1 MLRNR
6 FVALGL
12 LAAVWGATFG
22 LIRVSVRAF
31 EPEAVLATR
40 MLFGAL
46 TVLPIALVQFGPA
59 DTWSRVRPM
68 WWRVLAT
75 SVFTFFAPTLMLSW
89 AETRIDSGL
98 AAVLVAGA
106 PLYAALLSLR
116 IARHDTVSG
125 LRLVGLVV
133 GFAGVA
139 MLVGVQPGGDLVA
152 ALVVALVGVFYAMA
166 TLLTDRWLGGVPPV
180 VSALGMFSLG
190 SLVMIPVAI
199 PRLPSEVPDTEV
211 LLALVGLG
219 VLCTGLGFMLFVT
232 VVTRWGASFGVLVNY
247 LVPAVALGY
256 GAAFLDERIT
266 LSRLGG
272 LLLVLLGVGM
282 GSGVV
287 RRRRPGPVAAAPADP
302 VADDVR
308 S

>member
-1 MLRNR
+1 MPITNR
-6 FVALGL
+6 FVGLFL

-22 LIRVSVRAF
+22 LIRVAVRGF
-31 EPEAVLATR
+31 EPEAVLAAR
-40 MLFGAL
+40 MLFGGL
-46 TVLPIALVQFGPA
+46 TVLPIALAKFGPRGA
-59 DTWSRVRPM
+59 WTQVRPM
-68 WWRVLAT
+68 WWKVLFT

-106 PLYAALLSLR
+106 PLYAAVLSLR

-125 LRLVGLVV
+125 WRLVGLLV

-139 MLVGVQPGGDLVA
+139 MLVGVQPSGDLVA
-152 ALVVALVGVFYAMA
+152 ALVVALVGVFYAVA
-166 TLLTDRWLGGVPPV
+166 TLLTDRWLRGVPPV
-180 VSALGMFSLG
+180 ISALGMFSLG

-199 PRLPSEVPDTEV
+199 PRLPSHVPDGNV

-219 VLCTGLGFMLFVT
+219 VLCTGLGFMLFIT

-256 GAAFLDERIT
+256 GALFLDESIT
-266 LSRLGG
+266 LSRVGG

-282 GSGVV
+282 GSGVI
-287 RRRRPGPVAAAPADP
+287 RRRRARR
-302 VADDVR
+302 VADT
-308 S
+308 